1 MTNIWQATRSELLV
15 RNNKQKSIMCL
26 TKPDC
31 FSLHLNVYLSP
42 TPCDCSEGKRG
53 QENKRE
59 RCKFGQRTN
68 TNPHDCIVNDK
79 PPLVN
84 YLPFQKIQLI

>member
-1 MTNIWQATRSELLV
+1 MTNIWQATTSELLV
-15 RNNKQKSIMCL
+15 RNKQKSIVCL
-26 TKPDC
+26 TNLCC

-42 TPCDCSEGKRG
+42 TPCDCSEGKGG
-53 QENKRE
+53 QEDKRE
-59 RCKFGQRTN
+59 RCKFGERTN
-68 TNPHDCIVNDK
+68 TNVDDCLVNNK

>member
-15 RNNKQKSIMCL
+15 RNNKQKSIVCL
-26 TKPDC
+26 TKLDC

-42 TPCDCSEGKRG
+42 TLCDCSEGKRG

-59 RCKFGQRTN
+59 R
-68 TNPHDCIVNDK
+68 
-79 PPLVN
+79 
-84 YLPFQKIQLI
+84 